1 MAVNKDTRK
10 IKEVGEYTTSPA
22 RRKANN
28 KFAKQNYET
37 VGYKCKKGI
46 KSILEIIV
54 KNTGEKSVSK
64 LVEKAVIEY
73 VKNLEHGT
81 NVLASAEEDL
91 LLLKDILKYDNE
103 NRCLYPL
110 DQLDYLK
117 DLCYMY
123 YENRKDKKDFEFS
136 PILIHFL
143 KPYNESKSLTFS
155 LSVLSNI
162 SLATSTKSM
171 PILFL
176 HNSLAIFFN
185 VVLTVS
191 TATLPAFSTSLENKL
206 SSRSISSNI
215 AAIIAI
221 VGSS

>member
-1 MAVNKDTRK
+1 MVVNKDTRK
-10 IKEVGEYTTSPA
+10 IKKAGEYTTSPA

-136 PILIHFL
+136 PILIDFL
-143 KPYNESKSLTFS
+143 KPYNDEYCYIEDPKKLYKLVYYANSSFYDYTDDDDD
-155 LSVLSNI
+155 
-162 SLATSTKSM
+162 TEEEDETK
-171 PILFL
+171 
-176 HNSLAIFFN
+176 
-185 VVLTVS
+185 
-191 TATLPAFSTSLENKL
+191 KK
-206 SSRSISSNI
+206 
-215 AAIIAI
+215 
-221 VGSS
+221 